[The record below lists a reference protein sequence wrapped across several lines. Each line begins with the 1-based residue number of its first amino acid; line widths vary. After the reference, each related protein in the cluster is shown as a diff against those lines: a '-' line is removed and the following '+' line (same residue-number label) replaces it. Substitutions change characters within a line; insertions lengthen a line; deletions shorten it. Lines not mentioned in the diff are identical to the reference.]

1 MSELIKALEAVLDAI
16 GDYMP
21 PDGIG
26 PSELISRVIYAT
38 DNPNFNNA
46 WRKHVRASAE
56 LEWDGWEVRAPT
68 GDLYAVSRLSDIVW
82 VALKNGTQIEK
93 WETSEALAKDIALQ
107 DFRRI
112 ASLPTSE
119 QKEGED

>member
-16 GDYMP
+16 GDYLP

-26 PSELISRVIYAT
+26 PSELINRVIYAT
-38 DNPNFNNA
+38 DNPAFNDA

-68 GDLYAVSRLSDIVW
+68 GDLYIVSRLSDIVW
-82 VALKNGTQIEK
+82 IVLKNGVQIGN
-93 WETSEALAKDIALQ
+93 WVTSINQAKDLALE

-119 QKEGED
+119 QKESAE